1 MDVELQKYEQLAN
14 PGSIGPVKSKAPSI
28 SKNLADLSQR
38 LHAAREQLLN
48 QPDASPQAI
57 QQLFQNIHLNVEFSK
72 TQLDERLKE
81 THASS
86 TKIAKLID
94 KVCVNHDQSEVMNYV

>member
-14 PGSIGPVKSKAPSI
+14 PEPFGPVKSKAPSI
-28 SKNLADLSQR
+28 SNSLANLSQR

-57 QQLFQNIHLNVEFSK
+57 QHLFQNLFSNAESSK
-72 TQLDERLKE
+72 AQIDDRLKE

-94 KVCVNHDQSEVMNYV
+94 KVCNHG